1 MEIKVNKIKELRADI
16 AVVDNMTEYQNYLA
30 ISKLPHP
37 IDGLKDVSRRAIYV
51 MGTTRDSVKSAQFIS
66 AIMKLHPHGDGS
78 IRGVVERLFRQHD
91 VGTPLIRCHG
101 NSGTYSTPPAAPR
114 YTDVTSTEYAR
125 DMFFNHVHSST
136 IPMKCTI
143 EYNEMEPKYFIPRLP
158 TALLLGNLTIGAGFK
173 SVTVPLHL
181 NSVCE
186 LVQRY
191 VDHTKKGVTFTGRGY
206 GHLFIPEF
214 PTDCELRNYD
224 KLVDAYN
231 HGAFNAKI
239 ITDGVMEMDRHG
251 YDLLNMPA
259 LTPYASMVSKLIE
272 LMQTKSF
279 WMNNLVKNVQNN
291 LIGENYTKER
301 RDDAGELSILF
312 KNNVDIWNIL
322 DQFKR
327 IIRFTGSITPIPNY
341 EVDGIPVAY
350 TPVQILHHWY
360 KARYQS
366 IVNGLNATQNQ
377 LLKDQLVTDALLCIV
392 DDKDKVVNIIKS
404 AETKNEALHKLS
416 DEFGITN
423 NQANNLCKA
432 SLDRLIKA
440 SRDELIAN
448 SEKIGKDIEAVR
460 SKYTSI
466 DNIIYEDA
474 TYFNNKYR
482 KPRKTIIPK
491 YKGYLKVGTRGIY
504 QYTSEKDMFSTIR
517 AHDVT
522 GIYQY
527 RSKTST
533 RLLLDRNG
541 TLVNDEVCSIPRQST
556 GTDIIEKVYSDELA
570 RTIVYLGDSVSY
582 MEGYIIPKDDTRV
595 QYVTDK
601 FVGFHNNGVIEPCCI
616 SDYSL
621 KKSVCAGPRHPLI
634 YAHSDMNMCKNKIVV
649 YMSTSPGYMNE
660 VFFTKVYDEDTDTYN
675 KMLTTPPHEIVV
687 LDVIDMSDGNKII
700 NIPRA
705 CVNVNIS
712 YLNITDISKIINTFI
727 TTSVNIRT
735 GTYVSTDGDKVK
747 PSRHPDCNS
756 MVVL

>member
-1 MEIKVNKIKELRADI
+1 MEIQVNQIKELRADE
-16 AVVDNMTEYQNYLA
+16 AVVDNMSEYQNYLA
-30 ISKLPHP
+30 TSKLPHP

-51 MGTTRDSVKSAQFIS
+51 MGTNKDSVKCAQFIS
-66 AIMKLHPHGDGS
+66 SIMKLHPHGDGS

-91 VGTPLIRCHG
+91 VGIPLITCHG

-125 DMFFNHVHSST
+125 DLFFNHVHSST
-136 IPMKCTI
+136 IPMKYTI

-158 TALLLGNLTIGAGFK
+158 TALLFGNLTIGAGFK
-173 SVTVPLHL
+173 SVTIPLHL

-186 LVQRY
+186 LVQKY
-191 VDHTKKGVTFTGRGY
+191 IDHTKKGMTFTGYGY

-224 KLVDAYN
+224 ALVDAYN
-231 HGAFNAKI
+231 QGAFNAKI
-239 ITDGVMEMDRHG
+239 VTDGVMEMDKHG

-259 LTPYASMVSKLIE
+259 LTPYSSMVTKFIE

-279 WMNNLVKNVQNN
+279 WMNNLIKNVQNN

-301 RDDAGELSILF
+301 RDGAGELSVLF
-312 KNNVDIWNIL
+312 KNNVDVWNIL

-327 IIRFTGSITPIPNY
+327 IIRFTGSVTPIPNY
-341 EVDGIPVAY
+341 EVEGVPIAY

-377 LLKDQLVTDALLCIV
+377 LLKDKLVTDALLCIV
-392 DDKDKVVNIIKS
+392 DDKDKVVEILKTS
-404 AETKNEALHKLS
+404 KTKNEAIHKLS
-416 DEFGITN
+416 TEFDITN
-423 NQANNLCKA
+423 NQANNLCRA
-432 SLDRLIKA
+432 SLDRLIEA

-448 SEKIGKDIEAVR
+448 SEKINKDIDIVR

-466 DNIIYEDA
+466 DNTIYEDA

-482 KPRKTIIPK
+482 RPRKTVIPK
-491 YKGYLKVGTRGIY
+491 YIGYLKVGSKGIY
-504 QYTSEKDMFSTIR
+504 QYTSAKDMFNTINTQ
-517 AHDVT
+517 DVT

-527 RSKTST
+527 KSLSSPKI
-533 RLLLDRNG
+533 LLGQNSIP
-541 TLVNDEVCSIPRQST
+541 VNEEFRSIPRQNT
-556 GTDIIEKVYSDELA
+556 GTGIIEKLYSDRA
-570 RTIVYLGDSVSY
+570 VRTIVYLGDSVSY
-582 MEGYIIPKDDTRV
+582 MEGYVIPKDDTRV

-601 FVGFHNNGVIEPCCI
+601 FIGFHNNGVIEQCST

-621 KKSVCAGPRHPLI
+621 KKSICAGPKHSLI
-634 YAHSDMNMCKNKIVV
+634 YAYSDKQMCKNKVVV

-660 VFFTKVYDEDTDTYN
+660 VFFTKIYDKDTDTYN
-675 KMLTTPPHEIVV
+675 KMLTTPPHEMIV
-687 LDVIDMSDGNKII
+687 LDVVDASDENKII

-712 YLNITDISKIINTFI
+712 YLNITDITKIINTFS
-727 TTSVNIRT
+727 TTSVNVRT
-735 GTYVSTDGDKVK
+735 GSYVSTDGDKVK
-747 PSRHPDCNS
+747 PSRHPDCNT